1 MTEKV
6 KKIKL
11 TTIDRLREGHMVTR
25 DYGKPTEGGW
35 TVKYVD
41 DETACLED
49 RNGKK
54 LWITNRT
61 VNSYDL
67 SVASTSAHAG

>member
-1 MTEKV
+1 MIDKV
-6 KKIKL
+6 TKTKL
-11 TTIDRLREGHMVTR
+11 TSIDKLREGHMVTR
-25 DYGKPTEGGW
+25 DYRKSTEGGW

-41 DETACLED
+41 DETAMLVD

-61 VNSYDL
+61 VGSYDL
-67 SVASTSAHAG
+67 SVADSSPHAG